1 MIKPIIRR
9 FIPDYQNVSEPAVR
23 EKYGVLGGALGI
35 ACNIFLFAVKITVGL
50 TINSIAVISDA
61 FNNLSD
67 FGSALVSVI
76 GARLSGKRADEGHP
90 YGHGRA
96 EYISAFLIGV
106 LIVVFGIELLKS
118 SVAEI
123 LSPAG
128 IGYSPIAMVIFS
140 VSIPVKLW
148 MWHYNRFMGKRIK
161 SQILLAAAKDS
172 LNDLIATCGVIL
184 SAVLSPI
191 IKFSLDGIAGLCISL
206 MILWTGIGIARNT
219 IDRLLGAAP
228 PSELIQSIEKKL
240 MDEKKILGTH
250 DLMVHD
256 YGPGRTIASVHA
268 EVPDNLSIIDVHNVI
283 DAIEN
288 DILRELGVDIVIHMD
303 PVPYKD

>member
-1 MIKPIIRR
+1 MIRPIIKR
-9 FIPDYQNVSEPAVR
+9 FVPDYQNVSDPNVR
-23 EKYGVLGGALGI
+23 QKYGVLGGVLGI
-35 ACNIFLFAVKITVGL
+35 ICNIFLFIIKIVVGF
-50 TINSIAVISDA
+50 TIGSIAVISDA

-76 GARLSGKRADEGHP
+76 GARLSGKHADEGHP

-96 EYISAFLIGV
+96 EYISAFLIGI

-118 SVAEI
+118 SVSEI
-123 LSPAG
+123 LNPVV
-128 IGYSPIAMVIFS
+128 IGYSTIAIVILS
-140 VSIPVKLW
+140 ISIPVKLW
-148 MWHYNRFMGKRIK
+148 MWHYNRFMGKRIN
-161 SQILLAAAKDS
+161 SPILLAAAKDS

-184 SAVLSPI
+184 SASLSPI
-191 IKFSLDGIAGLCISL
+191 VDFPLDGIAGVCISL
-206 MILWTGIGIARNT
+206 MIIWAGAGVVRNI
-219 IDRLLGAAP
+219 IDKLLGAAP
-228 PSELIQSIEKKL
+228 SPELIESIEEKL
-240 MDEKKILGTH
+240 LAEDKILGTH

-268 EVPDNLSIIDVHNVI
+268 EVPDDLSIVEVHNVI

-303 PVPYKD
+303 PVPHK

>member
-1 MIKPIIRR
+1 MIKPIIRH

-35 ACNIFLFAVKITVGL
+35 ACNIFLFAVKIAVGL
-50 TINSIAVISDA
+50 TIGSIAVISDA

-67 FGSALVSVI
+67 FGSALVSII
-76 GARLSGKRADEGHP
+76 GAHLSGKRADEGHP

-106 LIVVFGIELLKS
+106 LIVVFAVELLKT
-118 SVAEI
+118 SVSEI
-123 LSPAG
+123 LNPVEV
-128 IGYSPIAMVIFS
+128 GYSPIAMVIFS
-140 VSIPVKLW
+140 ISIPVKLW
-148 MWHYNRFMGKRIK
+148 MWHYNRFMGKRIN

-191 IKFSLDGIAGLCISL
+191 IKFSLDGIAGICISL
-206 MILWTGIGIARNT
+206 MILWTGIGIVRNT
-219 IDRLLGAAP
+219 IDRLMGAAP
-228 PSELIQSIEKKL
+228 PCELIQNIEKKL
-240 MDEKKILGTH
+240 MSEEKILGTH

-268 EVPDNLSIIDVHNVI
+268 EVPDNLSIVDVHNVI

-303 PVPYKD
+303 PVPNKE